1 MAESTSLSV
10 GEAPRRVAQVSRRPS
25 SLGSVP
31 RGAVSLAMGEP
42 FSPTDPRVI
51 EAAIKALQTGRTRY
65 APLTGASELREAI
78 ARRLSAKHVVDL
90 ESHNVVVTHGGSAGL
105 AATILA
111 LVNPGDRVVIPEPTY
126 SLYADQVA
134 LVGGEIDYVAN
145 SPDGSLDLAAL
156 LPRLDGARMVIL
168 CNPGNPTGAVQSAHD
183 IRAIEAVIAR
193 TGCYL
198 LSDEAYADIV
208 FDGLSFFS
216 ALDLTDVPDLVICC
230 GTFSKSYA
238 MTGWRLGFVTAAA
251 PVAQAIN
258 LVHRTFNGALN
269 TFVQDAGLAALNVSD
284 DELVAMAASYQ
295 QRRDV
300 VVAKL
305 IEIPRVEVAT
315 PQGAFY
321 AFPRITSTYSSDDL
335 TQQLADGGVL
345 VRSGAE
351 YGPSGEGRI
360 RVSFA
365 TDLETLHEGLSRI
378 HNVLATLN

>member
-1 MAESTSLSV
+1 
-10 GEAPRRVAQVSRRPS
+10 
-25 SLGSVP
+25 
-31 RGAVSLAMGEP
+31 MGEP

-51 EAAIKALQTGRTRY
+51 EAAITALHTGRTRY
-65 APLTGASELREAI
+65 APLTGSPELREAI
-78 ARRLSAKHVVDL
+78 ASRLTAKHVVDV

-145 SPDGSLDLAAL
+145 RPDGSLDLAAL

-168 CNPGNPTGAVQSAHD
+168 CNPGNPTGAVQNVQD

-208 FDGLSFFS
+208 FDGHPFFS
-216 ALDLTDVPDLVICC
+216 ALDLVDVPDLVICC

-238 MTGWRLGFVTAAA
+238 MTGWRLGFVSAAA

-335 TQQLADGGVL
+335 TQQFADGGVL

-360 RVSFA
+360 RISFA
-365 TDLETLHEGLSRI
+365 TDLATLLEGLSRI
-378 HNVLATLN
+378 RNVLATLN